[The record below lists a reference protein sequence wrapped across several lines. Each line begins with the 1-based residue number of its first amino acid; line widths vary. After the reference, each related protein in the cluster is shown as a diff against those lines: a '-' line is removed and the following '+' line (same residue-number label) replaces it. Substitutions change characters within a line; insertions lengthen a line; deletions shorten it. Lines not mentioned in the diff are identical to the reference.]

1 MQTLS
6 SMRRNSTYHRI
17 VVPIGL
23 FILALIYAS
32 LSSMTLFLT
41 PLLGVGFYYIITHI
55 DDEKRYFEMFLISLY
70 SLYVEIDRGLVIFSF
85 LIFTLL
91 FYKLIFKS
99 FKKFVYCPTCLVVS
113 YVTIG
118 YLGYFL
124 FNSFALYIL
133 DRPLLDFSKEYIYYV
148 VEDIFFILV
157 FL

>member
-6 SMRRNSTYHRI
+6 SMRRNSTYHRV

-23 FILALIYAS
+23 FLLALIYAS
-32 LSSMTLFLT
+32 LSSMTLYLT
-41 PLLGVGFYYIITHI
+41 PLLGVGFYYIITYA
-55 DDEKRYFEMFLISLY
+55 DDKKRYFELFLISLY

-91 FYKLIFKS
+91 FYKFIFRS
-99 FKKFVYCPTCLVVS
+99 FKKFLYCPTCLVVS

-118 YLGYFL
+118 YLGYFAFNL
-124 FNSFALYIL
+124 FASYVLDKSLPIFSLNYLIYIV
-133 DRPLLDFSKEYIYYV
+133 S
-148 VEDIFFILV
+148 DIMFVLV